1 MRLTGPD
8 PGPTPGTRAW
18 TWPASMDTHHQ
29 GFAQEG
35 CPTTQSMGRKALAA
49 PLVHPRVQAE
59 IMELCHRGDQYL
71 RLVPP
76 SELATRLTDLRD
88 HFDTTLS

>member
-1 MRLTGPD
+1 
-8 PGPTPGTRAW
+8 
-18 TWPASMDTHHQ
+18 
-29 GFAQEG
+29 
-35 CPTTQSMGRKALAA
+35 MGRKALAA

-59 IMELCHRGDQYL
+59 IMELCHRWDQYL